1 MRSVNDVVVKTVTTD
16 SSGYVIKAVSTST
29 AGPGGCVVIHTEEEK
44 RLVFFTEKSDHLVP
58 ELPPRIYHVPIF
70 SRPSVIT
77 PACTEVGINTE
88 AAQSSCKV
96 CSQSKSAEGTLPQS
110 NPQSNPVSSPSP
122 PESSPSPPESSPSPP
137 ERNPSP
143 PTDPTPQPT
152 PSSNSH
158 GTAKTR
164 KKRKPRRRS
173 KSKKRSSSRRKYCS
187 DVTSSSDTESD
198 FDSFSD
204 TENSSSSCWCEK
216 EEGCG
221 IESFSLNFGKFNNS

>member
-1 MRSVNDVVVKTVTTD
+1 MRNVNDVVVKTVTTD

-77 PACTEVGINTE
+77 PGCTEASTNTE
-88 AAQSSCKV
+88 AQSSCKV
-96 CSQSKSAEGTLPQS
+96 CSQSKPTENTLPQPDPKS
-110 NPQSNPVSSPSP
+110 TPESSSSP
-122 PESSPSPPESSPSPP
+122 PESSPPPS
-137 ERNPSP
+137 
-143 PTDPTPQPT
+143 TDPKPQPT
-152 PSSNSH
+152 PSTSQS
-158 GTAKTR
+158 TAKTR
-164 KKRKPRRRS
+164 KERKPRRRK

-187 DVTSSSDTESD
+187 YVTSSSDTESD

-216 EEGCG
+216 EDDSG
-221 IESFSLNFGKFNNS
+221 IKAFSVKFGNFNSS

>member
-1 MRSVNDVVVKTVTTD
+1 MRNVNDVVVKTVTTD

-77 PACTEVGINTE
+77 PACTEVSTNTE
-88 AAQSSCKV
+88 AQSSCKV
-96 CSQSKSAEGTLPQS
+96 CSQSKPTENTSPQPDPKS
-110 NPQSNPVSSPSP
+110 TPESSSSP
-122 PESSPSPPESSPSPP
+122 PESSPPPS
-137 ERNPSP
+137 
-143 PTDPTPQPT
+143 TDPKPQPT
-152 PSSNSH
+152 PSSTSQS
-158 GTAKTR
+158 TAKTR
-164 KKRKPRRRS
+164 KKKKPRRRK

-187 DVTSSSDTESD
+187 YVTSSSDTESD

-216 EEGCG
+216 EDDSG
-221 IESFSLNFGKFNNS
+221 IKGFSVKFGKFNSS